1 MRTSLRSAL
10 IFLGYSTNPNMEE
23 NDNELGFFKY
33 DDFTEEEKQDF
44 LGFQKHNEKVMAE
57 IGTLREVE
65 EFIINQDKPVDSL
78 VNHKS
83 LEYPIFKDCKMR

>member
-1 MRTSLRSAL
+1 MRSAL
-10 IFLGYSTNPNMEE
+10 IFFGYSTNPNTEK
-23 NDNELGFFKY
+23 NDTELGFFKY
-33 DDFTEEEKQDF
+33 DDFTEKEKEDF

-65 EFIINQDKPVDSL
+65 EFIINKDKPVDSL

>member
-33 DDFTEEEKQDF
+33 DDFTEEEK
-44 LGFQKHNEKVMAE
+44 
-57 IGTLREVE
+57 
-65 EFIINQDKPVDSL
+65 
-78 VNHKS
+78 
-83 LEYPIFKDCKMR
+83 